1 MTTKIKPFNIDQ
13 TQDFTFGNVAANS
26 VTLTTGIVAN
36 GSIGAKGDVLVS
48 DGTKDYWAAP
58 TSVAGLKGDKGEAG
72 YIGADGAK
80 GDKGDTGAKGDKGV
94 DGVIGVDGLPGGDT
108 YEYVYI
114 TTTTDSNPGQG
125 KLGFSNT
132 YFPDATFLHIHQD
145 DANIANTYGFLV
157 TADDSSSSVRGHVKL
172 YDSANIQNFVAYAIT
187 GAQVYNAQPYFTI
200 PVTHLAGT
208 VTTFANNTGV
218 AITYSRTGDKGS
230 TGATGT
236 KGDKGDAQ
244 YIGNLDGG
252 TPSTTYVGIT
262 SLDAGGI

>member
-36 GSIGAKGDVLVS
+36 GSIGSKGDVLVS

-58 TSVAGLKGDKGEAG
+58 TSVAGLKGE
-72 YIGADGAK
+72 
-80 GDKGDTGAKGDKGV
+80 KGV

-108 YEYVYI
+108 YEYTYI
-114 TTTTDSNPGQG
+114 VATADSNPGQG

-145 DANIANTYGFLV
+145 DVNIANTYGFLV
-157 TADDSSSSVRGHVKL
+157 TSDDSSSSIRGHIKL
-172 YDSANIQNFVAYAIT
+172 YDTANVQSFVAFAIT
-187 GAQVYNAQPYFTI
+187 GAQTYNAQPYFTV
-200 PVTHLAGT
+200 PVSYLAGT
-208 VTTFANNTGV
+208 VTTLSNNTPV
-218 AITYSRTGDKGS
+218 AITYSRTGDKG
-230 TGATGT
+230 TAGT
-236 KGDKGDAQ
+236 KGDKGDIGNKGEAL
-244 YIGNLDGG
+244 YLGNLDGG
-252 TPSTTYVGIT
+252 TPTTTYIGIT